1 MERAFLP
8 PERERMKWVLAV
20 LLVLSYAHERN
31 WAKSTV
37 ISQFFVRPRVELGKS
52 AGPRGGEIPR
62 EVINNIQ
69 GSAMFDLIQ
78 KYLSAKKV
86 CPHF

>member
-1 MERAFLP
+1 
-8 PERERMKWVLAV
+8 MKWVLAV

-37 ISQFFVRPRVELGKS
+37 ISQFFVRPRVKLGKS

-69 GSAMFDLIQ
+69 RGGIFFRQNSTLY
-78 KYLSAKKV
+78 YL
-86 CPHF
+86 